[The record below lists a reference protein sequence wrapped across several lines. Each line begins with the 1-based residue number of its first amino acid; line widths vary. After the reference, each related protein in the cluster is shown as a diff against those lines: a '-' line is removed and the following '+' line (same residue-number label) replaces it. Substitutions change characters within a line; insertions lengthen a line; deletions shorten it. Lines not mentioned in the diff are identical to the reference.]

1 MKVNL
6 TVDIDG
12 TEKQQDDMLDE
23 LRAAHI
29 ESEVVRIHTN
39 AEVIPAVIVELND

>member
-6 TVDIDG
+6 TVYIDG
-12 TEKQQDDMLDE
+12 TEKRQDDMLDE

-29 ESEVVRIHTN
+29 EGDVVRIHTN
-39 AEVIPAVIVELND
+39 AEVIPAVIVEMND